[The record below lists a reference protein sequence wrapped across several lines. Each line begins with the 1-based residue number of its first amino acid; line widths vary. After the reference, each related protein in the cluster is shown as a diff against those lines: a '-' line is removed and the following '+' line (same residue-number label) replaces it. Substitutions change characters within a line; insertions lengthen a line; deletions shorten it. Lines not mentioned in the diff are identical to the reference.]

1 VAVSWGQK
9 KRRNMQCFLAV
20 KVGEYF
26 LLTDEMTMET
36 SMKLRSDEV
45 QRWHRQRNT

>member
-1 VAVSWGQK
+1 
-9 KRRNMQCFLAV
+9 MQWSLAV

-26 LLTDEMTMET
+26 LLTDEMTVEK

-45 QRWHRQRNT
+45 LRWYRARNT